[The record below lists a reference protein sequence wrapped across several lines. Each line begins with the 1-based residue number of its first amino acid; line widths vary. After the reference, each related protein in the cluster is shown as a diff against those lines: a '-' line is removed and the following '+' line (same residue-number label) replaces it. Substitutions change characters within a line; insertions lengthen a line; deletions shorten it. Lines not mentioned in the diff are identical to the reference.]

1 MKRYLTAVAFAL
13 VGTFTMTAQAQTP
26 TLKKETLKVELMVFS
41 GRANP
46 TFTITDESE
55 IQEIL
60 NLVKN
65 LPQKKLKEGETGLP
79 PSKLG
84 YQGFTVTNNTKTSPE
99 IKSFVVNGSAVLLDS
114 PSTAGTPA
122 ARGGVA
128 EYAAR
133 ADSSASLESKLLSHA
148 KETGIASEEMLD
160 AIQGSK

>member
-13 VGTFTMTAQAQTP
+13 VGTFTMPAQAQTP
-26 TLKKETLKVELMVFS
+26 ELKKETLKVELMVFS
-41 GRANP
+41 GRPNP

-79 PSKLG
+79 PAKLG

-114 PSTAGTPA
+114 PSAAGTLA
-122 ARGGVA
+122 ARGAV
-128 EYAAR
+128 AR
-133 ADSSASLESKLLSHA
+133 ADSSGSLESKLLSHA
-148 KETGIASEEMLD
+148 KETGIASEEMLE
-160 AIQGSK
+160 AIQESK

>member
-114 PSTAGTPA
+114 PSTAGAPA
-122 ARGGVA
+122 ARGVA

-148 KETGIASEEMLD
+148 KETGIASEEMLE
-160 AIQGSK
+160 AIQESK